1 MAIRTRGGVEEIMTN
16 QEILNIYYSH
26 IKVLLEN
33 LKKPYRWQDS
43 QDIPREAM
51 LKTVREVMIKEED
64 NEQN

>member
-1 MAIRTRGGVEEIMTN
+1 MTN